1 MRKIFVNKLKKPN
14 GDIYLSIREKYHVP
28 KVGSRERTVES
39 IGYLS
44 ELKKTYDD
52 PIAHFTDYAKKLTEE
67 AKKEK
72 NKTISIDTT
81 ETLEPGTNDS
91 RNVGYGVLKELYR
104 SLDLDRFWNWKTRGK
119 RNRFSVDQ
127 IFHLLTFSR
136 ALNPGSKRFTLK
148 SKDFFFEP
156 FDVPL

>member
-1 MRKIFVNKLKKPN
+1 MYLNKLKKPN

-91 RNVGYGVLKELYR
+91 RNVGYGVLKEFQEIYPEKQR
-104 SLDLDRFWNWKTRGK
+104 
-119 RNRFSVDQ
+119 
-127 IFHLLTFSR
+127 LLF
-136 ALNPGSKRFTLK
+136 
-148 SKDFFFEP
+148 
-156 FDVPL
+156 